1 MKPCARNVPTKR
13 LLSLVEVVKE
23 YGGTLWFWRTQIWSG
38 RIPVVQVGRKQWID
52 ARDLDCF
59 IESHKQRSR

>member
-1 MKPCARNVPTKR
+1 
-13 LLSLVEVVKE
+13 VVKE

-52 ARDLDCF
+52 ARDLDSF